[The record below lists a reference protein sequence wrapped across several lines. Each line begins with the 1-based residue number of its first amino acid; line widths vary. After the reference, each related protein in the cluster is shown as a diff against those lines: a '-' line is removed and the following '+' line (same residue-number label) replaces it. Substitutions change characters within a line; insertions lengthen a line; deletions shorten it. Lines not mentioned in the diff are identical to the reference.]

1 MQMLPH
7 TCRVKYIL
15 NITKEIDNFYPEE
28 FKYLNIRLYDVPGSE
43 LMKHWDKTFRFI
55 KEAK

>member
-1 MQMLPH
+1 M
-7 TCRVKYIL
+7 KYIL